1 MSTLGYAY
9 PARAF
14 PDSSGDAFAGRGWR
28 TYAVLT
34 ALLVPFAL
42 PAGPAQ
48 LALIDVL
55 NLPAL
60 ALFFAL
66 AAGRGTRV
74 VLPFTLPMLLIGTG
88 SLLAITNA
96 VSVGASALALAQD
109 AYLYLWFVALV
120 AILAR
125 QRDLVPVALA
135 WLLAGDVAALVCV
148 WQAAAAGA
156 FPGELLSAEGFRP
169 RGTFYGANMCADYLM
184 LSVFVALSLRGRAPR
199 LLVWGS
205 MALLLVALL
214 VTKSNGSLI
223 ALVVGAGASVLA
235 WAMRGEGSR
244 TRRAGTLALLA
255 ALAVLAYGAYAQW
268 GVGQGVA
275 KSVGEGSVLGRM
287 EKSSAGRKEIWRTL
301 GSQLARHPL
310 GLGPGNSVLQSV
322 PIGHRVRPGTSF
334 QAKEAH
340 SDYFAYAIERGPI
353 GLLGH
358 LLWVLAGILLV
369 LGVAGP
375 PVAGVSPRLLA
386 PEAARRIEWLRAVFV
401 GGLVASAVHS
411 TVIEKLHFRHYWLFL
426 ALACAATAAAAFRPA
441 GPATEEAR

>member
-9 PARAF
+9 PARAV
-14 PDSSGDAFAGRGWR
+14 PDSPADEFAGRGWR
-28 TYAVLT
+28 TYAVLA

-48 LALIDVL
+48 LALIDAV

-66 AAGRGTRV
+66 AAGRRTRV
-74 VLPFTLPMLLIGTG
+74 VLPFTLAVLLVWTG

-96 VSVGASALALAQD
+96 VSVGASVLALAQD

-125 QRDLVPVALA
+125 QKDLFPVGLA
-135 WLLAGDVAALVCV
+135 WLLAADVSALVCV

-156 FPGELLSAEGFRP
+156 FPGELLAAEGFRP

-184 LSVFVALSLRGRAPR
+184 LSVFVVLSLRGRVPR
-199 LLVWGS
+199 LLLWGS
-205 MALLLVALL
+205 LALVLVALL
-214 VTKSNGSLI
+214 VTKSNGSII
-223 ALVVGAGASVLA
+223 ALVVGAAASVLA

-244 TRRAGTLALLA
+244 TRRAGALALLA
-255 ALAVLAYGAYAQW
+255 AAAVIAYGTYEQAT
-268 GVGQGVA
+268 VGRNVQSIGHA
-275 KSVGEGSVLGRM
+275 SVLGRM
-287 EKSSAGRKEIWRTL
+287 GKSSAGRKVIWRTL
-301 GSQLARHPL
+301 GAQLARHPL

-322 PIGHRVRPGTSF
+322 PIGLRVRPGTSF

-358 LLWVLAGILLV
+358 LMWVVAGILLV

-375 PVAGVSPRLLA
+375 PLAGVAPRLLD
-386 PEAARRIEWLRAVFV
+386 PLAARQVEWLRAVFV

-411 TVIEKLHFRHYWLFL
+411 TVIEKLHFRHYWLYL

-441 GPATEEAR
+441 GVNEERAR

>member
-1 MSTLGYAY
+1 MATLGYAY
-9 PARAF
+9 PARAV
-14 PDSSGDAFAGRGWR
+14 PQSPAGEFAGRGWR

-42 PAGPAQ
+42 PSGPAQ

-66 AAGRGTRV
+66 AAGRRTRV
-74 VLPFTLPMLLIGTG
+74 VLPFTLPVLLIWTG

-96 VSVGASALALAQD
+96 VSVGASVLALAQD

-120 AILAR
+120 ALLAR
-125 QRDLVPVALA
+125 QRDLFPVGLA
-135 WLLAGDVAALVCV
+135 WLLAADVSALVCIG
-148 WQAAAAGA
+148 QAAAAGA
-156 FPGELLSAEGFRP
+156 FPGELLAAEGFRP

-199 LLVWGS
+199 FFVWSSIALV
-205 MALLLVALL
+205 LVALL

-223 ALVVGAGASVLA
+223 ALVVGAAASVLA

-244 TRRAGTLALLA
+244 RRRAGALALLA
-255 ALAVLAYGAYAQW
+255 AAAVIAYGAYEQA
-268 GVGQGVA
+268 GVGRNVA
-275 KSVGEGSVLGRM
+275 SVGQASVLGRM
-287 EKSSAGRKEIWRTL
+287 GKSSAGRQVIWRTL
-301 GSQLARHPL
+301 GAQLARHPL

-322 PIGHRVRPGTSF
+322 PIGRRVRPGTSF

-358 LLWVLAGILLV
+358 LLWVVAGILLV

-375 PVAGVSPRLLA
+375 PLAGVLPRVLDPL
-386 PEAARRIEWLRAVFV
+386 AARQAEWLRAVYA

-411 TVIEKLHFRHYWLFL
+411 TVIEKLHFRHYWLYL
-426 ALACAATAAAAFRPA
+426 ALACAATAAAAFRPRDT
-441 GPATEEAR
+441 GEERAR